1 MEAPISCGY
10 FIPLFILLI
19 NYLQIYAEKKAMTDL
34 FMDVFL
40 NIKVRYEACLNE
52 IFDINKI
59 KINHSEIENW

>member
-59 KINHSEIENW
+59 KVNHSEIENW

>member
-1 MEAPISCGY
+1 LEAPISCGY

-59 KINHSEIENW
+59 KVNHSEIEN

>member
-40 NIKVRYEACLNE
+40 NIEVRYEVCLNE
-52 IFDINKI
+52 IFNIHKI
-59 KINHSEIENW
+59 KINHPEIEN